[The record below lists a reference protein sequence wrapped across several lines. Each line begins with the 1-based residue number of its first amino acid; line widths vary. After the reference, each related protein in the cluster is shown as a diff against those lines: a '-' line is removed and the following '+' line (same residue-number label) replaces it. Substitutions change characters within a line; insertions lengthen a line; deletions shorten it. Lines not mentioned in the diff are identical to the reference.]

1 MTEPSRAVFL
11 SYASQD
17 AEPAQRLCNALRG
30 AGIEVWFDQ
39 SDLRGGD
46 AWDQKIRQ
54 EIRDCTLF
62 LPVISMHTAARHE
75 GYFRLEWDL
84 ADQRSHM
91 IARNKAFIVP
101 VCLDQTPESGADV
114 PESFQRVQWTRLAEG
129 RNGEAFVGRVYRLL
143 SPDAPAPAATSV
155 GASGLST
162 STTGAAASA
171 PTLPA
176 SRSSLPWFVGALLI
190 LAIGYIAADKFLSSK
205 HLIPAPEVPAK
216 APVQAHVVNNQSIAV
231 LPFVNMSP
239 DKEQE
244 YFADGLAEELLD
256 LLAKTPGLH
265 VVARTSSFSFKDKS
279 DDIPTIAGKLKVA
292 NILEGSVR
300 KSANRLRVTTQLVR
314 AADGEHLWSETYDR
328 ETKDIF
334 RVQDEIAAAVVAA
347 LKLKLA
353 PGQNISPRRS
363 TNPDAYFQYLL
374 GEQSFSRGS
383 NGDYLRSVAA
393 YRQAIALDP
402 NYAAAY
408 AGLAL
413 SEYYLADETGDPAG
427 FERAMAAAEHA
438 VALAP
443 DQPMGYA
450 SRGDLRSVIAWDW
463 AGAQSDFARALE
475 LDPNDPF
482 VLRRHAQL
490 LYSIGSLPEAITAAR
505 KVTDIDPFS
514 APAWRTLSEALYTN
528 GEIPAAREAI
538 HRSLA
543 VDPANVQANNDLGT
557 IELLDHRPAEALA
570 AFRKIASDDF
580 ASLGFRT
587 TGIAMAE
594 HSLGHA
600 RESLQ
605 ALDETIAKAAQVSA
619 YQIASVY
626 AWRGEKDKAFEWLER
641 AYRQRD
647 GGLSQLKTDP
657 LTAPL
662 WSDPRFKA
670 MLRKINLPESRRS

>member
-1 MTEPSRAVFL
+1 VTEPSRAVFL

-17 AEPAQRLCNALRG
+17 AEPAQRLCNALRA

-39 SDLRGGD
+39 SELRSGD
-46 AWDQKIRQ
+46 AWDQKIRR

-62 LPVISMHTAARHE
+62 VPVISTHTAARHE

-101 VCLDQTPESGADV
+101 VCLDQTSESGADV
-114 PESFQRVQWTRLAEG
+114 PESFQRVQWTRLVG
-129 RNGEAFVGRVYRLL
+129 GQNSEAFVGRVYRLV
-143 SPDAPAPAATSV
+143 SPNAPTPAVTRV
-155 GASGLST
+155 GAPEPST
-162 STTGAAASA
+162 STTEAAASA
-171 PTLPA
+171 RSTPPA
-176 SRSSLPWFVGALLI
+176 SRSSVPWIMGGLLI
-190 LAIGYIAADKFLSSK
+190 LSIGYIAADKFLASK
-205 HLIPAPEVPAK
+205 HLIPAPEAPAK
-216 APVQAHVVNNQSIAV
+216 APVQAYVVNNQSIAV

-239 DKEQE
+239 DKDQE

-265 VVARTSSFSFKDKS
+265 VVARTSSFSFKGKS
-279 DDIPTIAGKLKVA
+279 DDIPTIAEKLKVA

-353 PGQNISPRRS
+353 PGQNNSPRRS

-374 GEQSFSRGS
+374 GEQSFSRG
-383 NGDYLRSVAA
+383 NKGDYLRSVAA
-393 YRQAIALDP
+393 YHQAIALDP

-413 SEYYLADETGDPAG
+413 SEYYLSDETGDPAG
-427 FERAMAAAEHA
+427 VERAMAAAERA

-463 AGAQSDFARALE
+463 VGAQSDFARAIE

-482 VLRRHAQL
+482 VLRRHSQL
-490 LYSIGSLPEAITAAR
+490 LYSIGPLPEAITAAR

-514 APAWRTLSEALYTN
+514 APAWRTLSEALFTN

-543 VDPANVQANNDLGT
+543 IEPTNPQAVTDLGT
-557 IELLDHRPAEALA
+557 IELLDHRAAEALA
-570 AFRKIASDDF
+570 VFQTMVSVSDELVALSFRS
-580 ASLGFRT
+580 

-600 RESLQ
+600 RESQQ
-605 ALDETIAKAAQVSA
+605 ALDEAIAKTAQVSA
-619 YQIASVY
+619 YQIACAY

-647 GGLSQLKTDP
+647 GGLAQMKTDP
-657 LTAPL
+657 LTAAL

-670 MLRKINLPESRRS
+670 MLKKINLPE